1 MAIEYINPKGRPEL
15 QRSDIIEQ
23 LPKACSDETAAVE
36 FIEKWRWEGTPAC
49 PKCGDVNVY
58 KMTEKNPEPGKRRY
72 LWRCRGCKKMF
83 TVRTGTVFEESLIP
97 LRHWCYVFW
106 RVSTSK
112 KGVAAMEIMRQCQ
125 ISYKSALFMLH
136 RARFALA
143 PHNAAG
149 PKLGGIVECDT
160 TSVGG
165 KPRPPGQPHE
175 KRKWHTTKVP
185 VLGMVERGGK
195 IKRRVVADVTG
206 KTLKDAIRETVDPS
220 ASIMTDEFPS
230 FNGLAEHFAGGH
242 RTINHSLGIYAQGD
256 VTTNTIESS
265 FALVKRGLI
274 GIHHAV
280 SKRHLHR
287 YLAHYDFLWN
297 HRQLN
302 DGERTALAIKASEGK
317 RLMYKQPANPPQEP
331 PHDGDQLP
339 MWPEK

>member
-1 MAIEYINPKGRPEL
+1 MYNDRMNDKELSKRPEL
-15 QRSDIIEQ
+15 AQSDLIKRM
-23 LPKACSDETAAVE
+23 PKACGDELAAVE
-36 FIEKWRWEGTPAC
+36 LMEEVRWGHTPC
-49 PKCGDVNVY
+49 CVHCGSVNVY
-58 KMTEKNPEPGKRRY
+58 KMVDAKTGERNKRF
-72 LWRCRGCKKMF
+72 LWRCHDCHKQY
-83 TVRTGTVFEESLIP
+83 TVRIGAVYEESRLP
-97 LRHWCYVFW
+97 LRHWCYAFW
-106 RVSTSK
+106 RGSTSK
-112 KGVAAMEIMRQCQ
+112 KGAAAMEIMRHCQ
-125 ISYKSALFMLH
+125 ISYKSALFLMH
-136 RARFALA
+136 RVRWAMA
-143 PHNAAG
+143 PANAAG

-165 KPRPPGQPHE
+165 KPRPPGQPQE

-206 KTLKDAIRETVDPS
+206 KTLKDAIRESVDPS

-230 FNGLAEHFAGGH
+230 FNGIGDHFAGGH

-280 SKRHLHR
+280 SKKHLHR

-302 DGERTALAIKASEGK
+302 DGERTALAIKAADGK
-317 RLMYKQPANPPQEP
+317 RLLYREPVDPPQ
-331 PHDGDQLP
+331 DGEQLP
-339 MWPEK
+339 FWPQ